1 MYCETLSSAVHR
13 QRDSAFSH
21 LLWVSVGRSDV
32 KAAIACSGMQWH
44 AVACSGMQWHA
55 VTCSGDQFM
64 QTHLTIGAYRPWN
77 LAGRFSL
84 NA

>member
-44 AVACSGMQWHA
+44 AV
-55 VTCSGDQFM
+55 TCSGDQYM
-64 QTHLTIGAYRPWN
+64 QTHLSIGAYRPWN